1 MYDETIQRS
10 ARRQGIVPI
19 EFEHPTQIEIVNCFN
34 QATADPVSV
43 ILTGTAG
50 DGKTHLC
57 RQVWKALK
65 GSDEDWASDSP
76 YLTIKF
82 HYPKNRTEWPDSEDH
97 SLYRSVRIHFIR
109 DLSGWAPQQG
119 AAWEPDKEEL
129 LQKFCRSLFNQ
140 EADEIFLTSASLGV
154 AFVNTFDFR
163 QYSIAAGNVCAR
175 LSDALRDLA
184 SQD

>member
-19 EFEHPTQIEIVNCFN
+19 EFEHPTQNEILNCFN

-57 RQVWKALK
+57 RQIWKVLK
-65 GSDEDWASDSP
+65 GNDDDWSSDSP
-76 YLTIKF
+76 HLTIPF
-82 HYPKNRTEWPDSEDH
+82 HYPKDRKVWPESKDEH
-97 SLYRSVRIHFIR
+97 LYRSVKIHFIR

-119 AAWEPDKEEL
+119 ATWEPD
-129 LQKFCRSLFNQ
+129 
-140 EADEIFLTSASLGV
+140 
-154 AFVNTFDFR
+154 
-163 QYSIAAGNVCAR
+163 
-175 LSDALRDLA
+175 
-184 SQD
+184 